1 MIRTNANFT
10 LGYNTEFGLNTVTTL
25 PLCNPTRP
33 FLSTC
38 LSAYASSRHCL
49 SKVPRSTDA
58 PVTASMCAVVLRGYF
73 LLCSTMWCQTEVCG
87 TGTAGNGDLNV
98 DKEDMVAVRRGN
110 EQEETR
116 ADKAEQ
122 VGLYQGRHPKR
133 NARRGVRCATRRPA
147 FHLIAELASKCNPSG
162 L

>member
-1 MIRTNANFT
+1 MRCRT
-10 LGYNTEFGLNTVTTL
+10 
-25 PLCNPTRP
+25 TRV
-33 FLSTC
+33 FLA
-38 LSAYASSRHCL
+38 LL
-49 SKVPRSTDA
+49 DDVVPNGS
-58 PVTASMCAVVLRGYF
+58 LR
-73 LLCSTMWCQTEVCG
+73 

-147 FHLIAELASKCNPSG
+147 LRDLV
-162 L
+162 